1 MQNRT
6 LLRLPEL
13 LLGLADKLDAKHP
26 HKAVTQ
32 ALVLAQ
38 ALVVAEAIFGP
49 TEAAEEAERAVLDLL
64 PAVTGQTRG
73 EYSTQLRLVVV
84 GVSL

>member
-6 LLRLPEL
+6 PVDVSEL

-26 HKAVTQ
+26 AKAVTQ
-32 ALVLAQ
+32 PLVLAQ
-38 ALVVAEAIFGP
+38 ALVIAEQLHGP
-49 TEAAEEAERAVLDLL
+49 TEAAEEAERAILALL

-73 EYSTQLRLVVV
+73 EYSTQLRLVAV